1 MRLLLRG
8 RVYTRLRMIV
18 KNKAKLITSIGLTA
32 MGFAGAL
39 ALVALPVF
47 ATATSD
53 AQDSISA
60 REKEQARI
68 MIGQVTDGAEAP
80 ISGAVVYLKNTKTL
94 AVKTYI
100 TDDKGAYRF
109 HALSPNADYEVYA
122 EFQSVRSK
130 TKSLSSFDSRSEVTI
145 NLHIDKK

>member
-32 MGFAGAL
+32 VGLAGAL
-39 ALVALPVF
+39 ALVALPAS
-47 ATATSD
+47 ATA

>member
-1 MRLLLRG
+1 MFMRL
-8 RVYTRLRMIV
+8 
-18 KNKAKLITSIGLTA
+18 TA
-32 MGFAGAL
+32 VCLAGAL
-39 ALVALPVF
+39 ALPVL
-47 ATATSD
+47 AAAAND
-53 AQDSISA
+53 AQDPISA
-60 REKEQARI
+60 REKEQSRI
-68 MIGQVTDGAEAP
+68 MIGQVTDSAETP

-122 EFQSVRSK
+122 EFQSARSK
-130 TKSLSSFDSRSEVTI
+130 TKSLSAFDSRSEVTI